1 MSRNYYEFFNPVK
14 IVSGNEALE
23 HMPYEMASLGVRK
36 PLIITD
42 GGVLQAGL
50 VEPVKQALLVGE
62 VPLAGIYSDVPPDSS
77 TSVVSAITQL
87 YRENG
92 ADGIIAI
99 GGGSV
104 IDTSKAVNIL
114 VSEGGNDLLAYSGVG
129 ALTKRLKPLFIL
141 PTTAGTGS
149 EVTKVA
155 VIRDDASGRK
165 VPYGSSFLMPDVA
178 VLDPRM
184 TLTLPPHITAATA
197 MDALT
202 HAVEAFIG
210 TAKNPLS
217 DAYAVA
223 AINGIR
229 ENLLRVL
236 AMPESKDVR
245 LKLAESATMA
255 GIAFSNSMVGLVHA
269 IGHSI
274 GAITHLPHG
283 VCMSLM
289 LPYVLEYNLPKC
301 EAVIG
306 ELLLPLA
313 GADFYS
319 RTPAG
324 QRPVEAIMYIR
335 AMRDELFEKT
345 GLPRTLS
352 ESGKVQESQLEDIAR
367 MSIDDGAQLYNR
379 VDASYEQV
387 LALLRAAW

>member
-1 MSRNYYEFFNPVK
+1 MSRSFYEFMNPVK
-14 IVSGNEALE
+14 IVSGTEALE
-23 HMPYEMASLGVRK
+23 HIPFELASLGVKR

-42 GGVLQAGL
+42 AGVVKVGL
-50 VEPVKQALLVGE
+50 VEPVTRALMVSDFP
-62 VPLAGIYSDVPPDSS
+62 VAGVYSDVPPDSS
-77 TSVVSAITQL
+77 TTVVTSIART
-87 YRENG
+87 YRESG

-114 VSEGGNDLLAYSGVG
+114 VSEGGDDLLAYSGAG

-149 EVTKVA
+149 EVTRVA
-155 VIRDDASGRK
+155 VIRDDETGRK
-165 VPYGSSFLMPDVA
+165 TPYASAFLMPDVA

-202 HAVEAFIG
+202 HSVESFLG
-210 TAKNPLS
+210 TAKNPIS
-217 DAYAVA
+217 DAYAVS
-223 AINGIR
+223 AIKMIR
-229 ENLLRVL
+229 GNLPLVL
-236 AMPESKDVR
+236 AEPNNSNAR
-245 LKLAESATMA
+245 LKLAEAACMA
-255 GIAFSNSMVGLVHA
+255 GVAFSNSMVGLVHA

-283 VCMSLM
+283 VCMSIM
-289 LPYVLEYNLPKC
+289 LPYVLEYNLAEC
-301 EAVIG
+301 NDEIA

-313 GADFYS
+313 GAEVYS
-319 RTPAG
+319 QTAAG
-324 QRPVEAIMYIR
+324 QRASKAIEVIR
-335 AMRDELFEKT
+335 ALRDELFDKT

-352 ESGKVQESQLEDIAR
+352 ESGKVEQTQLEDIAR
-367 MSIDDGAQLYNR
+367 MSIDDGALLYNR

-387 LALLRAAW
+387 LELLKSAW